1 MGGVTGS
8 ISLKDNASATLR
20 NLRSEQSKL
29 REDTKKTSS
38 ALKSVWGTPRKLK
51 ADVSDATRALKRVTD
66 AAKKTKPVTVAVKAK
81 DTATKVIKGAGTV
94 LKAVGRPVTAVL
106 KAKDTA
112 FKVVKKTAGAL
123 DRLGRKVASP
133 VVKVVDKAS
142 GAIKGIVGRIGS
154 QGCGDPGGDC
164 CGSRNSGPWRIR
176 QCGDAAGTA
185 ADFH

>member
-66 AAKKTKPVTVAVKAK
+66 AAKKTKPVTVA
-81 DTATKVIKGAGTV
+81 
-94 LKAVGRPVTAVL
+94 RQ
-106 KAKDTA
+106 
-112 FKVVKKTAGAL
+112 
-123 DRLGRKVASP
+123 
-133 VVKVVDKAS
+133 
-142 GAIKGIVGRIGS
+142 RI
-154 QGCGDPGGDC
+154 QPQ
-164 CGSRNSGPWRIR
+164 R
-176 QCGDAAGTA
+176 
-185 ADFH
+185 

>member
-51 ADVSDATRALKRVTD
+51 ADVSDATKALKRVTD

-94 LKAVGRPVTAVL
+94 LKAVGRPVTVSYTHLTLPTIA
-106 KAKDTA
+106 
-112 FKVVKKTAGAL
+112 
-123 DRLGRKVASP
+123 
-133 VVKVVDKAS
+133 
-142 GAIKGIVGRIGS
+142 
-154 QGCGDPGGDC
+154 
-164 CGSRNSGPWRIR
+164 
-176 QCGDAAGTA
+176 
-185 ADFH
+185 